1 MTKWCILQNEK
12 MPLKV
17 KLLIFNIL
25 RKPLIFRVFA
35 TGGESVRKYA
45 LIFGVYKETK
55 SEKSK
60 NGYNLKVANIVSI
73 PREENLLSAE

>member
-1 MTKWCILQNEK
+1 MTKWCILQSEM
-12 MPLKV
+12 MPLKI

-25 RKPLIFRVFA
+25 RKLLIFRVFA

-45 LIFGVYKETK
+45 LSFGVYKETK

-60 NGYNLKVANIVSI
+60 NGYNLKVAHIVFI